1 MGYYYK
7 IDCQN
12 CHSVTFAA
20 ILDKLK
26 FLRYEKQAQAKM
38 LSIRLCGSCFS
49 YICAETKT
57 IYERIGPSD
66 ESPARK
72 SGLSRA
78 TMMRSN
84 RKETL
89 FNFSSSREE
98 TPKYNLM
105 KSRTLQ
111 FDELNESL
119 LDFDTRRDALNNT
132 IKEPVDSLD
141 VIEYYL
147 NLFPELA
154 SQEPKMT
161 ANVLEKVN
169 ISIISFI
176 ECWKISTLRSM
187 TISSSG

>member
-1 MGYYYK
+1 
-7 IDCQN
+7 
-12 CHSVTFAA
+12 
-20 ILDKLK
+20 
-26 FLRYEKQAQAKM
+26 
-38 LSIRLCGSCFS
+38 
-49 YICAETKT
+49 
-57 IYERIGPSD
+57 
-66 ESPARK
+66 
-72 SGLSRA
+72 
-78 TMMRSN
+78 
-84 RKETL
+84 
-89 FNFSSSREE
+89 
-98 TPKYNLM
+98 M